1 MNGYEVA
8 RRIRHHPKFQDV
20 TLIALSGWGQEED
33 LQRSRSAGF
42 DHHLIKP
49 VGIKDLQLVLV

>member
-49 VGIKDLQLVLV
+49 VGIKDL